1 MQANCIK
8 QTVNK
13 SKDKDEPHRQGK
25 QANGAKCDPH
35 IPIHVVIGSLLSSD
49 SLVVRLAHS
58 FQEAQSWVCSD
69 RVVLFITWK
78 DRQIQRTEKSCENTR
93 VPYMQNTDILGLKE
107 HYI

>member
-1 MQANCIK
+1 MQENCIK

-25 QANGAKCDPH
+25 QAHGAKCDPH

-78 DRQIQRTEKSCENTR
+78 DRQ
-93 VPYMQNTDILGLKE
+93 L
-107 HYI
+107 